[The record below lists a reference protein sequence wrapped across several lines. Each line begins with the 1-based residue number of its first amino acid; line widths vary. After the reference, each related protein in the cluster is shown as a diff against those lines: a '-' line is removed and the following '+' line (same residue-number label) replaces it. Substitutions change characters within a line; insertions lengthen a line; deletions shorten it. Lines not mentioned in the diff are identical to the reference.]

1 MPTAISVL
9 NQIFRSTLNSYTMVF
24 FSKNRWFGAILFAV
38 TFFDL
43 HAGAAGFIALVTAN
57 AFAWALGLNRANI
70 LSGFYGFNALLV
82 GLGMGISFQPIPQ
95 FYVLLVSVALATLLL
110 TLAFEGVLGKYGL
123 PFLTFPFLLSLWLA
137 TLAARNYSSLL
148 QGEGD
153 IYTMNAIYERGGSAV
168 VNIYQ
173 WFSDVDWPDFV
184 KTYFK
189 SLGAIFFQYHLFA
202 GLLIAAGLLIYSRI
216 AFLLSILGFA
226 SAWGFYLLIGANM
239 NELNYGFIGFNH
251 ILTAIAI
258 GGFFMVASKWSFMWV
273 ILVTPIISI
282 LTGGFSELLNTLQ
295 LPVYSLPFNIV
306 VLLFLYA
313 MKFRER
319 MVLKPETVLIQYY
332 SPEKNLYIGQNSRQR
347 FKYRGYLPVNLPFF
361 GTWTVNQAHNG
372 EHTHKE
378 EWRHAWD
385 FVITDENGKEFHGD
399 GLEVADYYCFNKP
412 VIAPADGWIEEV
424 VNNVDDNV
432 IGNSNLNQNWG
443 NTIVIKHSEWLY
455 TTICHLKSGSIKVT
469 PGTWVNKGQV
479 LAACGNSG
487 RSPYPHLHFQ
497 VQSTPYIGSPT
508 INYPISQFISH
519 SGKTQLKYYEV
530 PVLGEQVSNVVQE
543 PALVKAFHFV
553 PGQIIEFV
561 CNTDESYSGSWKVVV
576 DIYKNQY
583 LQDQKTGAKAYFH
596 MDGSLFFFN
605 HYEGSQK
612 CMLYYF
618 YLAAFKVPLAQYED
632 INISD
637 VFPPSSFSSS
647 PLRILHD
654 FVAPFRIFII
664 PAYQLNFHE
673 LTEDL
678 SGNRV
683 VLASRCYLKVAGFNS
698 LDYRFIIEISSDKLQ
713 SFGITS
719 KAFNAN
725 ITFSKS

>member
-1 MPTAISVL
+1 MPKVVTIL

-24 FSKNRWFGAILFAV
+24 FSKNRWFGAILFVV

-43 HAGAAGFIALVTAN
+43 HAGIAGLVSLMTAN
-57 AFAWALGLNRANI
+57 AFAWALGLNRASI

-82 GLGMGISFQPIPQ
+82 GLGMGISFQPMPQ
-95 FYVLLVSVALATLLL
+95 FYVLLISVALATLFL

-123 PFLTFPFLLSLWLA
+123 PFLTFPFLIALWLA
-137 TLAARNYSSLL
+137 SLAARNYSSLL
-148 QGEGD
+148 QGEAG
-153 IYTMNAIYERGGSAV
+153 IYTLNTIYERGGSV
-168 VNIYQ
+168 TMEIYH
-173 WFSDVDWPDFV
+173 WFSDVNWPNFI

-216 AFLLSILGFA
+216 AFLLSIVGFA

-258 GGFFMVASKWSFMWV
+258 GGFFMVASRWSFLWV
-273 ILVTPIISI
+273 ILITPIISI
-282 LTGGFSELLNTLQ
+282 ITGGFSELLSSLQ

-313 MKFRER
+313 MKFRVR
-319 MVLKPETVLIQYY
+319 MLLKPETVVVQYY
-332 SPEKNLYIGQNSRQR
+332 SPEKNLYVGQNSRQR
-347 FKYRGYLPVNLPFF
+347 FKYRGYLPISLPFY

-385 FVITDENGKEFHGD
+385 FVITDENEKEFQGN
-399 GLEVADYYCFNKP
+399 GLETSDYYCFNKP
-412 VIAPADGWIEEV
+412 VIAPADGWVEEI
-424 VNNVDDNV
+424 VNNVPDNS
-432 IGNSNLNQNWG
+432 IGNSNLDQNWG
-443 NTIVIKHSEWLY
+443 NTIVIRHSEWLF
-455 TTICHLKSGSIKVT
+455 TSISHLAFGSIKVT
-469 PGTWVNKGQV
+469 AGTWVTKGQV
-479 LAACGNSG
+479 LATCGNSG

-497 VQSTPYIGSPT
+497 LQSTPYIGSPT
-508 INYPISQFISH
+508 IDYPISQYISL
-519 SGKTQLKYYEV
+519 SGKPRLKHYEV
-530 PVLGEQVSNVVQE
+530 PVLGEQISNIVQE
-543 PALVKAFHFV
+543 PALKKAFHFV
-553 PGQIIEFV
+553 PGQNIDFV
-561 CNTDESYSGSWKVVV
+561 CITDDAYSGRWKVVV
-576 DIYKNQY
+576 DVYKNQY
-583 LQDQKTGAKAYFH
+583 LEDQKTGAKAFFH

-618 YLAAFKVPLAQYED
+618 YLAAYKVPLAHYDD
-632 INISD
+632 INVTD

-647 PLRILHD
+647 PLRLLQDI
-654 FVAPFRIFII
+654 VAPFRIFIN
-664 PAYQLNFHE
+664 PVYQLGFHE
-673 LTEDL
+673 LTEDFN
-678 SGNRV
+678 GNRV
-683 VLASRCYLKVAGFNS
+683 VLASRCYLKIAGFDS

-719 KAFNAN
+719 KTFNAKVN
-725 ITFSKS
+725 FTKS